1 MEATRLFKNATQFAA
16 HLAVL
21 RHKRRELEIRSRG
34 RKRQSLTPSER
45 QTIMNKTGRRCHICG
60 GEIGRDWTADHVF
73 AHARGGSQGIDNY
86 LPAHPICNQYR
97 WFFGPEEFQ
106 WILKLGVWFR
116 TQIQRKK
123 TGALTL
129 ADGFLLHEKRRNRR
143 RKKKKKSLQRMAYS
157 TR

>member
-1 MEATRLFKNATQFAA
+1 MQARSLFENADEFAS
-16 HLAVL
+16 HLGAL
-21 RHKRRELEIRSRG
+21 RKKRRRRELEVRSQR

-45 QTIMNKTGRRCHICG
+45 RAVLNKTGGRCHICG
-60 GEIGRDWTADHVF
+60 GEVEREWSADHVL
-73 AHARGGSQGIDNY
+73 AHARGGSHGTDNY

-123 TGALTL
+123 SNALRL
-129 ADGFLLHEKRRNRR
+129 AEGFLLHEARRERR
-143 RKKKKKSLQRMAYS
+143 RKKKSHL
-157 TR
+157 

>member
-1 MEATRLFKNATQFAA
+1 MEAIRLFKNSAQFAT
-16 HLAVL
+16 HLATL
-21 RHKRRELEIRSRG
+21 RRKRRRRELEIRSHG

-45 QTIMNKTGRRCHICG
+45 QTIMKKTGGRCHICG
-60 GEIGRDWTADHVF
+60 GEIQEEWTADHVF
-73 AHARGGSQGIDNY
+73 AHAQGGSHGTENY

-123 TGALTL
+123 PSALTL
-129 ADGFLLHEKRRNRR
+129 ADGFLLHEKSRDRRR
-143 RKKKKKSLQRMAYS
+143 RKKGK
-157 TR
+157 TV